1 MERLRTAVRRG
12 LEGCDSLYRYRLGLH
27 SVGPALYVGRI
38 CYRGPRMR
46 FADGTELCPGTFV
59 GTLHFNNARLA
70 QIANPDRHR
79 TGFEFARLMR
89 RSLTLLA
96 ERTRADETFG
106 DVSVYQGI
114 TWVRSHG
121 ERVGFQSTP
130 LPQGWR
136 KRLLSWHFRLI
147 TWAFSPTAAGTR
159 WEPRF
164 YWLTRDE
171 LLKNFGSE
179 RTRRARSV
187 QFERGAHDVSQ
198 GVSIPDI

>member
-1 MERLRTAVRRG
+1 
-12 LEGCDSLYRYRLGLH
+12 
-27 SVGPALYVGRI
+27 
-38 CYRGPRMR
+38 MR
-46 FADGTELCPGTFV
+46 FSDGTELQPGAFI
-59 GTLHFNNARLA
+59 GTLHFNNARLG

-89 RSLTLLA
+89 ASLTLLA
-96 ERTRADETFG
+96 ERTRTNEVFG
-106 DVSVYQGI
+106 DVQVYQGI

-130 LPQGWR
+130 LPEGLR

-147 TWAFSPTAAGTR
+147 TWAFSPAASSTQ

-171 LLKNFGSE
+171 LLRNFGTHVRRHS
-179 RTRRARSV
+179 TRPIRLAAR
-187 QFERGAHDVSQ
+187 GI
-198 GVSIPDI
+198 SISDL